1 MDLMKNYLAIAKKG
15 KDPGD
20 FNKLRGEIS
29 GSESSSR
36 YIEDVLRI
44 FPRSKIVEIT
54 QGRDQKSD

>member
-1 MDLMKNYLAIAKKG
+1 MDLMKKYLAIAKNG
-15 KDPGD
+15 KEPGD

-44 FPRSKIVEIT
+44 FPRSKIVEIK
-54 QGRDQKSD
+54 QDRDRV